1 LSVYIYGV
9 NSNGTIDVPSKTYL
23 IGGKMAETVKLLK
36 NIAADLKTISK
47 EINAIATQVGK
58 VTKPQ
63 AKVTAKT
70 KRVKKAVKAKTPKT
84 STAKKTAPS
93 AKGSPSIVDSV
104 LEVIK
109 NAGGGGVAHVA
120 ILEKTGFGQRQVS
133 NAVFKLKKQ
142 GKVKNVGRGVYAVV

>member
-1 LSVYIYGV
+1 
-9 NSNGTIDVPSKTYL
+9 
-23 IGGKMAETVKLLK
+23 MAETVKLLK

-58 VTKPQ
+58 VTKPK

-70 KRVKKAVKAKTPKT
+70 KRVKKVIKAKTLKKST
-84 STAKKTAPS
+84 SKKI
-93 AKGSPSIVDSV
+93 SPSGKEPASIVGSV
-104 LEVIK
+104 LEVIR
-109 NAGGGGVAHVA
+109 NAGGGIAHVA

-142 GKVKNVGRGVYAVV
+142 SKIKNVGRGVYTIA

>member
-1 LSVYIYGV
+1 
-9 NSNGTIDVPSKTYL
+9 
-23 IGGKMAETVKLLK
+23 MAETVKLLK

-63 AKVTAKT
+63 AKAAAKT
-70 KRVKKAVKAKTPKT
+70 KRVKKVVKAKTPKE

-93 AKGSPSIVDSV
+93 AKESSSIVDSV
-104 LEVIK
+104 LEVIR
-109 NAGGGGVAHVA
+109 NAGGGIAHVA

-142 GKVKNVGRGVYAVV
+142 GKVKNAGRGVYAIA

>member
-23 IGGKMAETVKLLK
+23 MGGKMAETVKLLK

-58 VTKPQ
+58 VSKPH
-63 AKVTAKT
+63 AKATAKT
-70 KRVKKAVKAKTPKT
+70 KRVKKVVEAKTPKK

-93 AKGSPSIVDSV
+93 AKRSSSIVDSV
-104 LEVIK
+104 FEVIR
-109 NAGGGGVAHVA
+109 NAGGGIAHVV
-120 ILEKTGFGQRQVS
+120 ILEKTGLGQRQVS
-133 NAVFKLKKQ
+133 NAIFKLKKQ
-142 GKVKNVGRGVYAVV
+142 GKVKNVDRGVYAIV

>member
-1 LSVYIYGV
+1 
-9 NSNGTIDVPSKTYL
+9 
-23 IGGKMAETVKLLK
+23 MAETVKLLK

-63 AKVTAKT
+63 AKVAAKT
-70 KRVKKAVKAKTPKT
+70 KGIKKVVKAKTPKK
-84 STAKKTAPS
+84 STTEKTAPA
-93 AKGSPSIVDSV
+93 AKESGSIVNSV

-109 NAGGGGVAHVA
+109 NAGGGIAHVA

-142 GKVKNVGRGVYAVV
+142 GKVKNVGRGVYAVA

>member
-9 NSNGTIDVPSKTYL
+9 NSNGTADVPSKTYL
-23 IGGKMAETVKLLK
+23 IGGKMADTVKLLK

-63 AKVTAKT
+63 AKATAKT
-70 KRVKKAVKAKTPKT
+70 KRVMKAVKAKTPKK
-84 STAKKTAPS
+84 STTKTTAPS
-93 AKGSPSIVDSV
+93 AKGSSSIVDSV
-104 LEVIK
+104 LEVIR
-109 NAGGGGVAHVA
+109 NAGDGISHVA

-142 GKVKNVGRGVYAVV
+142 GKVKNVGRGVYAIA

>member
-1 LSVYIYGV
+1 M
-9 NSNGTIDVPSKTYL
+9 
-23 IGGKMAETVKLLK
+23 GGKMAETVKLLK

-63 AKVTAKT
+63 AKATAKT
-70 KRVKKAVKAKTPKT
+70 KRAKKVVKTKTPEK

-93 AKGSPSIVDSV
+93 TKRSSSIVDSV
-104 LEVIK
+104 FEVIR
-109 NAGGGGVAHVA
+109 NAGGGIAHVA
-120 ILEKTGFGQRQVS
+120 ILEKTGLGQRQVS

-142 GKVKNVGRGVYAVV
+142 GKVKNVDRGVYAIG

>member
-1 LSVYIYGV
+1 MWVYIYEV
-9 NSNGTIDVPSKTYL
+9 NSNGTIDVPSKTYF

-58 VTKPQ
+58 VNKPQ
-63 AKVTAKT
+63 AKATAKA
-70 KRVKKAVKAKTPKT
+70 KRVKKVAKAKTPKK

-93 AKGSPSIVDSV
+93 AKESSSIVDSV
-104 LEVIK
+104 LEVIR
-109 NAGGGGVAHVA
+109 NAGGGIAHVA

-142 GKVKNVGRGVYAVV
+142 GKVKNVGRGVYAIA

>member
-1 LSVYIYGV
+1 MWVYIYGV
-9 NSNGTIDVPSKTYL
+9 NSNGTIGVSSKTYF

-63 AKVTAKT
+63 AKITAKT
-70 KRVKKAVKAKTPKT
+70 KRVKKVIKAKTPKK
-84 STAKKTAPS
+84 SNSKKTSPS
-93 AKGSPSIVDSV
+93 TKESSSIVDSV
-104 LEVIK
+104 LEVIR
-109 NAGGGGVAHVA
+109 NAAGGIAHVA

-142 GKVKNVGRGVYAVV
+142 GKVKNVSRGVYAIA

>member
-1 LSVYIYGV
+1 MSVYIYGV
-9 NSNGTIDVPSKTYL
+9 NSNGTIEVLSKTYL

-70 KRVKKAVKAKTPKT
+70 KRVKKVVKAKTPKK
-84 STAKKTAPS
+84 STAKKTPPS
-93 AKGSPSIVDSV
+93 VKGSSSIVDSV
-104 LEVIK
+104 LEVIR
-109 NAGGGGVAHVA
+109 NAGGGIAHVA
-120 ILEKTGFGQRQVS
+120 ILKKTGFGQRQVS

-142 GKVKNVGRGVYAVV
+142 GKVKNVGRGVYAIA

>member
-9 NSNGTIDVPSKTYL
+9 NSNGTIDAPSKTYL
-23 IGGKMAETVKLLK
+23 MGGKMAETVKLLK
-36 NIAADLKTISK
+36 NIAADLRTISK

-63 AKVTAKT
+63 AKATAKT
-70 KRVKKAVKAKTPKT
+70 KRVKKVVKAKTPKK

-93 AKGSPSIVDSV
+93 AKRSSSIVDSV
-104 LEVIK
+104 FEVIR
-109 NAGGGGVAHVA
+109 NAGGGIAHVA
-120 ILEKTGFGQRQVS
+120 ILEKTGLGQRQVS

-142 GKVKNVGRGVYAVV
+142 GKVKNVDRGVYAIV

>member
-1 LSVYIYGV
+1 M
-9 NSNGTIDVPSKTYL
+9 
-23 IGGKMAETVKLLK
+23 GGKMAETVKLLK

-63 AKVTAKT
+63 AKATAKT
-70 KRVKKAVKAKTPKT
+70 KRVKKVVKAKTPKK

-93 AKGSPSIVDSV
+93 AKRSSSIVDSV
-104 LEVIK
+104 FEVIR
-109 NAGGGGVAHVA
+109 NAGDGIAHVT
-120 ILEKTGFGQRQVS
+120 ILEKTGLGQRQVS

-142 GKVKNVGRGVYAVV
+142 GKVKNVDRGVYAIV